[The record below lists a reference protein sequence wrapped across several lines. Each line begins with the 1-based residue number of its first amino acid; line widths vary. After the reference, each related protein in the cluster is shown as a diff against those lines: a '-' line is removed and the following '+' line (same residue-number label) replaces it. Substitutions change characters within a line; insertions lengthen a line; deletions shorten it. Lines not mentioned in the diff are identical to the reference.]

1 MSSSK
6 PSSPSADPRPGTRHA
21 GPEDLVLYALQFLA
35 GEQAADLTHHFEHC
49 AERLREL
56 ALVEGDL
63 AACAFSVEPHSPP
76 ALARQRLRTQV
87 ARENRV
93 AAQPAL
99 AAFGRNRSIL
109 ASPEDEAPKRSRAL
123 TLLGWLGW
131 ILFAGLA
138 VAGAKFYQED
148 AAQSARLGAQSSE
161 LERLNADSA
170 RAHQLL
176 DALTD
181 PDAAHV
187 TLSAKPPAKA
197 QPLGRVTYNRANGS
211 LIFLA
216 DDLDPLVTGKVY
228 ELWLVPADG
237 RNPIPAAVFH
247 PDNHGN
253 ASVLL
258 PTLPAGVPARNFGVS
273 IEDEGGA
280 QTPTPPYI
288 LAGSL

>member
-1 MSSSK
+1 MSYIL
-6 PSSPSADPRPGTRHA
+6 PASPPANRPGTRHVS
-21 GPEDLVLYALQFLA
+21 PEELVLYALQFLT

-49 AERLREL
+49 AECLSAL

-87 ARENRV
+87 ARENRIV
-93 AAQPAL
+93 AEPAL
-99 AAFGRNRSIL
+99 AAFGRNRPIFG
-109 ASPEDEAPKRSRAL
+109 PREDETPKRSRAL

-138 VAGAKFYQED
+138 VAGAKFYQQD
-148 AAQSARLGAQSSE
+148 AAQSAHLSAQSSE
-161 LERLNADSA
+161 LVRLNADSA

-176 DALTD
+176 DALAD
-181 PDAAHV
+181 PDAERI
-187 TLSAKPPAKA
+187 TLTAKPPAKA
-197 QPLGRVTYNRANGS
+197 QPLGRVTYNRVNGS

-216 DDLDPLVTGKVY
+216 DDLDPLQAGKVY

-253 ASVLL
+253 ASVILPGL
-258 PTLPAGVPARNFGVS
+258 PTGAPARDFGVTV
-273 IEDEGGA
+273 EDEGGA
-280 QTPTPPYI
+280 QAPTLPYV
-288 LAGSL
+288 LAGS

>member
-49 AERLREL
+49 AECLREL

-87 ARENRV
+87 ARENRIV
-93 AAQPAL
+93 AEPAL
-99 AAFGRNRSIL
+99 AAFGRNRPIFG
-109 ASPEDEAPKRSRAL
+109 PREDETPKRSRAL

-138 VAGAKFYQED
+138 VAGAKFYQQD
-148 AAQSARLGAQSSE
+148 AAQSAHLSAQSSE
-161 LERLNADSA
+161 LVRLNADSA

-176 DALTD
+176 DALAD
-181 PDAAHV
+181 PDAERI
-187 TLSAKPPAKA
+187 TLTAKPPAKA
-197 QPLGRVTYNRANGS
+197 QPLGRVTYNRVNGS

-216 DDLDPLVTGKVY
+216 DDLDPLLAGKVY
-228 ELWLVPADG
+228 ELWLIPSDG

-253 ASVLL
+253 ASVILPGL
-258 PTLPAGVPARNFGVS
+258 PTGAPARDFGVTV
-273 IEDEGGA
+273 EDEGGA
-280 QTPTPPYI
+280 QAPTLPYV
-288 LAGSL
+288 LAGS

>member
-1 MSSSK
+1 MSYIT
-6 PSSPSADPRPGTRHA
+6 PASPPANRPGTRHA
-21 GPEDLVLYALQFLA
+21 SPEDLVLYALQFLS
-35 GEQAADLTHHFEHC
+35 GDQAADLTHHFEHC
-49 AERLREL
+49 AECLREL

-87 ARENRV
+87 ARENRIV
-93 AAQPAL
+93 AQPAL

-148 AAQSARLGAQSSE
+148 AAQSAHLDVQSSE
-161 LERLNADSA
+161 LARLNADSA

-181 PDAAHV
+181 PDAARV
-187 TLSAKPPAKA
+187 TLTAKPPAKP
-197 QPLGRVTYNRANGS
+197 QPLGRVTYNPANGS

-216 DDLDPLVTGKVY
+216 DDLDPLQAGKVY

-253 ASVLL
+253 ASVIL
-258 PTLPAGVPARNFGVS
+258 PSLPADVPARNFGVTV
-273 IEDEGGA
+273 EDEGGA
-280 QTPTPPYI
+280 QTPTLPFV
-288 LAGSL
+288 LAGS